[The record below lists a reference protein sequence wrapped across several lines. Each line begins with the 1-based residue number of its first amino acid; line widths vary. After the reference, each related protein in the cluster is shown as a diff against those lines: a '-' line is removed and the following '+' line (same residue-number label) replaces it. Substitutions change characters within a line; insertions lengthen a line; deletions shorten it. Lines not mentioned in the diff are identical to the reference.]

1 MFLVTEACLGIA
13 CCPARQRKLTPTPGT
28 LAALTR
34 EPGNMARSDCV
45 ATIDRWSHHVA
56 ASRFC
61 ILFYGDLLRDPEGFF
76 DDACRFIG
84 VAPGGNR
91 EGLLTPVNQG
101 TKDQIS
107 IELSALKAELSFR
120 WLPQLRVLAERY
132 GGACVEWLAAAEER
146 IRAHV
151 DATRFASP

>member
-1 MFLVTEACLGIA
+1 M
-13 CCPARQRKLTPTPGT
+13 
-28 LAALTR
+28 
-34 EPGNMARSDCV
+34 

-84 VAPGGNR
+84 VAPGGNW
-91 EGLLTPVNQG
+91 EGLLTPVGQRA
-101 TKDQIS
+101 KDGIS
-107 IELSALKAELSFR
+107 IELSALKAELSFC
-120 WLPQLRVLAERY
+120 WLPQLHVLAERY
-132 GGACVEWLAAAEER
+132 GGACVEWLAAAKER

-151 DATRFASP
+151 DAAHLASP